1 MMTEGVAMYKT
12 LSGKAWRNGM
22 VAVVNAALERGHIG
36 LEPPLHASSAGGSDR
51 WLKTDDDYIKNKVFA
66 FEVGGI
72 PAVGALRR
80 CTWALNEDEL
90 SVHVALWPTDHPL
103 KTHPV
108 RAAFGNGKS
117 AYKAGEFMAV
127 GFLERRKGRA
137 WIYDNGVGRY
147 ALQCRRNRLATVA
160 GLSVEPRRPSF
171 WWVAS
176 RVSCLLSAFK

>member
-22 VAVVNAALERGHIG
+22 VAVVNAALEQGHIG
-36 LEPPLHASSAGGSDR
+36 LEPHLHASSAGGSDR

-90 SVHVALWPTDHPL
+90 SVHVALWPTEPPKNTSGPRGVWERKERL
-103 KTHPV
+103 QSWRV
-108 RAAFGNGKS
+108 YGRRLSG
-117 AYKAGEFMAV
+117 AGE
-127 GFLERRKGRA
+127 RDGRG
-137 WIYDNGVGRY
+137 D
-147 ALQCRRNRLATVA
+147 L
-160 GLSVEPRRPSF
+160 
-171 WWVAS
+171 
-176 RVSCLLSAFK
+176 